1 LDAREENAIERRD
14 KLLDELRRLAG
25 RWPDDTAIRE
35 RLAKGLP
42 VIFMESEN
50 DAAVWSLWQEFVAVS
65 LAQAHADEAWVP
77 LIVEMQQAV
86 SSDESD

>member
-1 LDAREENAIERRD
+1 MDAKEENSLEGRD

-42 VIFMESEN
+42 VIF
-50 DAAVWSLWQEFVAVS
+50 
-65 LAQAHADEAWVP
+65 
-77 LIVEMQQAV
+77 
-86 SSDESD
+86 